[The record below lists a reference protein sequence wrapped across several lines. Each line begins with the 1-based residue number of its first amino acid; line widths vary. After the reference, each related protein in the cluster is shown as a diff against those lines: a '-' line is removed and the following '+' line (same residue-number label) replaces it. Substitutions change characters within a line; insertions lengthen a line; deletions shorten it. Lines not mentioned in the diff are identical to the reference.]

1 MAKETDDKLEKLAKE
16 SSNNFK
22 KLDEL
27 EKEYKLDES
36 PDAENEQ
43 GEETELE
50 KKLDKVPPVWAP
62 NTNPTNRIVQEA
74 FKAEIKKTRKRRL
87 PLTCFLL

>member
-1 MAKETDDKLEKLAKE
+1 MAKETDYKLEKLAKE

-43 GEETELE
+43 GEETGVE

-62 NTNPTNRIVQEA
+62 NTNPTHPTNPNSSGSI
-74 FKAEIKKTRKRRL
+74 
-87 PLTCFLL
+87 

>member
-1 MAKETDDKLEKLAKE
+1 M
-16 SSNNFK
+16 S
-22 KLDEL
+22 L

-62 NTNPTNRIVQEA
+62 NTNPTNPTNPNSSGSI
-74 FKAEIKKTRKRRL
+74 
-87 PLTCFLL
+87 